1 MSTYQDQQNARAAFV
16 AVVGDA
22 GSGYLGNPFMKPP
35 LKTFATY
42 LITMDQE
49 LTDAGGAGAPSSVF
63 DSQITDFNRMTVYV
77 QKLIIQNRDSQILA
91 DAEEF
96 YFLESL
102 DVDQAFGASHA
113 NNATNVLLYS
123 SRRTEAYVETTGIT
137 TTPGLISTYVTPED
151 YYITSNLPVL
161 SGVCY
166 IDLYAE
172 KTSGAGDLGVYFD
185 IDEVEADGITPIAN
199 ITTGLLTDLVK
210 KNNATIIP
218 TTYGVYRIFL
228 RNPTDYTMASDTSR
242 LIIKI
247 YAFSST
253 GTVDLKYYTN
263 DSKTSYFYSTVV
275 EPKPNLTGP
284 TGDVGIQGIQGI
296 QGITGDTG
304 AQGIQGITGDTG
316 AQGIQGIQG
325 ITGDTGAQGIQ
336 GITGDT
342 GAQGIQGITGDTGA
356 QGIQGI
362 TGDTG
367 TQGIQ
372 GITGDTGAQGIQGI
386 QGDTGAQG
394 IQGIQGDTGAQG
406 IQGDTGAQGIQ
417 GIQGDTGAQGIQG
430 DTGAQGIQGDTGP
443 AGPVLQYCYVKKNY
457 QPLSISS
464 NTAYNVYNTTQ
475 GPTNGMT
482 YINST
487 SSGAPTK
494 IRVDVAGTYQV
505 FMDVKYY
512 IYSTSGDVN
521 MYLNQTTIGGYTT
534 TVATAT
540 PAFTR
545 QYGHT
550 YAILNAVV
558 NCAVGD
564 YFWFQ
569 HLLSSINTTIVFIDG
584 GGFMIKRIG

>member
-22 GSGYLGNPFMKPP
+22 TSGYLGNPFMKPP

-102 DVDQAFGASHA
+102 DVDQAFGVSNA

-151 YYITSNLPVL
+151 YYITSNLPVS

-228 RNPTDYTMASDTSR
+228 RNPTGYTMASDTSR

-247 YAFSST
+247 YAFSSV

-304 AQGIQGITGDTG
+304 AQGIQG
-316 AQGIQGIQG
+316 
-325 ITGDTGAQGIQ
+325 
-336 GITGDT
+336 
-342 GAQGIQGITGDTGA
+342 
-356 QGIQGI
+356 
-362 TGDTG
+362 
-367 TQGIQ
+367 
-372 GITGDTGAQGIQGI
+372 
-386 QGDTGAQG
+386 
-394 IQGIQGDTGAQG
+394 
-406 IQGDTGAQGIQ
+406 
-417 GIQGDTGAQGIQG
+417 
-430 DTGAQGIQGDTGP
+430 DTGP
-443 AGPVLQYCYVKKNY
+443 TGPVLEYCRVNKNY
-457 QPLSISS
+457 QSLTT
-464 NTAYNVYNTTQ
+464 TANATYNVYNTTQ

-482 YINST
+482 YTNGT
-487 SSGAPTK
+487 SSSSPTK
-494 IRVDVAGTYQV
+494 VTVTVAGTYEI
-505 FMDVKYY
+505 FMDFKYY
-512 IYSTSGDVN
+512 ITTSGSHEVN
-521 MYLNQTTIGGYTT
+521 MDLMKTNSGGS
-534 TVATAT
+534 ATRLSRAT
-540 PAFTR
+540 PAYTS
-545 QYGHT
+545 QYSQT
-550 YAILNAVV
+550 DAIINFVV
-558 NCAVGD
+558 DCAVGD
-564 YFWFQ
+564 YFWFR
-569 HLLSSINTTIVFIDG
+569 HVISNTTVAWVYVGG
-584 GGFMIKRIG
+584 GGFTIKRIE

>member
-102 DVDQAFGASHA
+102 DVDQVFGASHA

-172 KTSGAGDLGVYFD
+172 KTSVAGDLGVYFE

-296 QGITGDTG
+296 QGDTG
-304 AQGIQGITGDTG
+304 A
-316 AQGIQGIQG
+316 
-325 ITGDTGAQGIQ
+325 
-336 GITGDT
+336 
-342 GAQGIQGITGDTGA
+342 
-356 QGIQGI
+356 
-362 TGDTG
+362 
-367 TQGIQ
+367 
-372 GITGDTGAQGIQGI
+372 
-386 QGDTGAQG
+386 
-394 IQGIQGDTGAQG
+394 QGIQGDTGAQG

-417 GIQGDTGAQGIQG
+417 GEVGPQGPQGDQGIQG
-430 DTGAQGIQGDTGP
+430 IQGIQGESGTNGANGANGTTTPYYGFFYWPGATQTNIPNNTWTTTNLFNSGTAGEANGMILSNGSRYVQILNTGRYLVNATVTLKP
-443 AGPVLQYCYVKKNY
+443 GGLGQTYGVGLMFNLQNLVGS
-457 QPLSISS
+457 QTTVFLSNNWVGQLYMQTSYIVDCTADSS
-464 NTAYNVYNTTQ
+464 NKEV
-475 GPTNGMT
+475 
-482 YINST
+482 
-487 SSGAPTK
+487 
-494 IRVDVAGTYQV
+494 RLQV
-505 FMDVKYY
+505 FK
-512 IYSTSGDVN
+512 
-521 MYLNQTTIGGYTT
+521 
-534 TVATAT
+534 
-540 PAFTR
+540 
-545 QYGHT
+545 
-550 YAILNAVV
+550 
-558 NCAVGD
+558 
-564 YFWFQ
+564 
-569 HLLSSINTTIVFIDG
+569 G
-584 GGFMIKRIG
+584 GGNNFEVNQVLMSVSYVGPS

>member
-49 LTDAGGAGAPSSVF
+49 LTDAGGAGAQSSVF

-102 DVDQAFGASHA
+102 DVDQVFGTSHS

-172 KTSGAGDLGVYFD
+172 KTSGAGDLGVYFE
-185 IDEVEADGITPIAN
+185 IDEVEADGITPITN

-228 RNPTDYTMASDTSR
+228 RNPTDHAMASDTSR

-296 QGITGDTG
+296 QG
-304 AQGIQGITGDTG
+304 
-316 AQGIQGIQG
+316 
-325 ITGDTGAQGIQ
+325 
-336 GITGDT
+336 
-342 GAQGIQGITGDTGA
+342 
-356 QGIQGI
+356 
-362 TGDTG
+362 
-367 TQGIQ
+367 
-372 GITGDTGAQGIQGI
+372 DTGAQGIQGI

-394 IQGIQGDTGAQG
+394 IQGIQGDTG
-406 IQGDTGAQGIQ
+406 
-417 GIQGDTGAQGIQG
+417 
-430 DTGAQGIQGDTGP
+430 P
-443 AGPVLQYCYVKKNY
+443 AGPVLQYCRVIKTS
-457 QPLSISS
+457 QSLT
-464 NTAYNVYNTTQ
+464 NTANVTYNLFSTTQ

-482 YINST
+482 YTNGT
-487 SSGAPTK
+487 SSNSPTK
-494 IRVDVAGTYQV
+494 VTVTVAGTYEI
-505 FMDVKYY
+505 FMDFKYY
-512 IYSTSGDVN
+512 IVASSSHQVNMDLMRTTSGGAA
-521 MYLNQTTIGGYTT
+521 YLL
-534 TVATAT
+534 ARAT
-540 PAFTR
+540 PAYTGLYSQTDSIINF
-545 QYGHT
+545 
-550 YAILNAVV
+550 VV
-558 NCAVGD
+558 TCAVGD
-564 YFWFQ
+564 YFWFR
-569 HLLSSINTTIVFIDG
+569 HLISNTTVTWYFVNG
-584 GGFMIKRIG
+584 GGFTIKRIG

>member
-49 LTDAGGAGAPSSVF
+49 LTDAGGAGAQSSVF

-102 DVDQAFGASHA
+102 DVDQVFGTSHS

-172 KTSGAGDLGVYFD
+172 KTSGAGDLGVYFE
-185 IDEVEADGITPIAN
+185 IDEVEADGITPITN

-228 RNPTDYTMASDTSR
+228 RNPTDHTMASDTSR

-263 DSKTSYFYSTVV
+263 DSKTSYFYSTVI

-296 QGITGDTG
+296 Q
-304 AQGIQGITGDTG
+304 
-316 AQGIQGIQG
+316 
-325 ITGDTGAQGIQ
+325 
-336 GITGDT
+336 
-342 GAQGIQGITGDTGA
+342 
-356 QGIQGI
+356 
-362 TGDTG
+362 
-367 TQGIQ
+367 
-372 GITGDTGAQGIQGI
+372 GDTGAQGIQGI

-406 IQGDTGAQGIQ
+406 IQGIQGDTGAQGIQ
-417 GIQGDTGAQGIQG
+417 GIQGIQG
-430 DTGAQGIQGDTGP
+430 NTGP
-443 AGPVLQYCYVKKNY
+443 AGPVLQYCRVIKTS
-457 QPLSISS
+457 QSLT
-464 NTAYNVYNTTQ
+464 NTANVTYNLFSTTQ

-482 YINST
+482 YTNGT
-487 SSGAPTK
+487 SSNSPTK
-494 IRVDVAGTYQV
+494 VTVTVAGTYEI
-505 FMDVKYY
+505 FMDFKYY
-512 IYSTSGDVN
+512 VVSSSSITVNMDLMRTTSGGAAYFLARAN
-521 MYLNQTTIGGYTT
+521 
-534 TVATAT
+534 
-540 PAFTR
+540 PAYNGLYSNTD
-545 QYGHT
+545 
-550 YAILNAVV
+550 AIINFVV
-558 NCAVGD
+558 TCAVGD
-564 YFWFQ
+564 YFWFR
-569 HLLSSINTTIVFIDG
+569 HLISNTTVTWYFVNG
-584 GGFMIKRIG
+584 GGFTIKRIG